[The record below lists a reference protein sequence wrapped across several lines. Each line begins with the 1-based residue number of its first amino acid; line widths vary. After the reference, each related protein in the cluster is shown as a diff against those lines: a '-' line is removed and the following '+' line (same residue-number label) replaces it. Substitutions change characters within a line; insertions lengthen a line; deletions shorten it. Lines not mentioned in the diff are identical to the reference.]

1 MNRQREWARIDR
13 KKLRY
18 DRYYT
23 TQFQK
28 ALDEQIQPI
37 IDAFK
42 YAFTTPQVEQAVSR
56 ITKDPIHKVFIS
68 LYNRVGADFMSDTA
82 GSFKSS
88 GIQLVTKKGSL
99 VDDPEAFSFLWQA
112 EVNNWV
118 LINAGDRIVTI
129 TETSK
134 KRALA
139 LIKQITDQAFNEGLG
154 MIETAKL
161 LETQFPKQWRLEK
174 WRAQTIARTEVLT
187 ASNEGSMRGAKATGL
202 PMAKTWLTRLDGR
215 ERNSHRAMNGTEIP
229 INEPFIFDNAEMQK
243 PGDMG
248 APAEEVVNCR
258 CVLAY
263 RVL

>member
-1 MNRQREWARIDR
+1 
-13 KKLRY
+13 
-18 DRYYT
+18 
-23 TQFQK
+23 
-28 ALDEQIQPI
+28 
-37 IDAFK
+37 
-42 YAFTTPQVEQAVSR
+42 
-56 ITKDPIHKVFIS
+56 
-68 LYNRVGADFMSDTA
+68 MSDTA
-82 GSFKSS
+82 GFFKSS

-118 LINAGDRIVTI
+118 LLNAGDRIVTI

-139 LIKQITDQAFNEGLG
+139 IIKQITDEAFDEGLG
-154 MIETAKL
+154 MIETAKR
-161 LETQFPKQWRLEK
+161 LESRFPKQWRKDK

-215 ERNSHRAMNGTEIP
+215 ERDSHRAMNGTELP
-229 INEPFIFDNAEMQK
+229 INDPFKLDDAEMQK

-248 APAEEVVNCR
+248 APANEVVNCR
-258 CVLAY
+258 CVLAF